1 MTRADDEQ
9 RGFWQ
14 KHGGNMVSTL
24 ILGSTVAVFTLFWSI
39 QEDMGAIRVEVM
51 QAVNDSKRN
60 SLRVDSN
67 SQQISNISSN
77 YVSRT
82 ELSMSVQRIERIMER
97 IEDKLENRTNGHTK

>member
-60 SLRVDSN
+60 SARGDSHT
-67 SQQISNISSN
+67 QQLSSIQSN
-77 YVSRT
+77 YVTRT